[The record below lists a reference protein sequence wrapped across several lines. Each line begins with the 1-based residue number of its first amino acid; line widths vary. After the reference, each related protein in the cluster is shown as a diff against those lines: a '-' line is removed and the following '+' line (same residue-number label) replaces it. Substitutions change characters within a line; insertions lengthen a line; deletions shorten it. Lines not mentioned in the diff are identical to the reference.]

1 MSAGEERPRA
11 RVTRRRVVIGG
22 AVGVGVL
29 VGAGY
34 GRFAVGDEFEEHVAG
49 VLGVSTAAA
58 TTLLA
63 GARARLGDEDYR
75 IHAASFLA
83 ATTFPG
89 EQTLPADVRERA
101 IERFVGNLVATQIDQ
116 LVGLGLQTR
125 LSGPCRGLLRA

>member
-1 MSAGEERPRA
+1 MSTDGDTGRTRL
-11 RVTRRRVVIGG
+11 TRRRVVVGG
-22 AVGVGVL
+22 AVGAGLL

-49 VLGVSTAAA
+49 VLGISTVAAA
-58 TTLLA
+58 TLLA
-63 GARARLGDEDYR
+63 GARERLGDEDYR

-89 EQTLPADVRERA
+89 EQTLPASVRERA
-101 IERFVGNLVATQIDQ
+101 IERFVGNLLATQIDR